1 MIDQYEDL
9 TLGQIETGGPPMRPG
24 ASAQAALEQAM
35 RSWTRRGYH
44 VTYRDEYLA
53 QLARRTLPDWVVVAL
68 GAIIGGLL
76 AALISS
82 LLTIRRRRWSVVT
95 LAATP
100 EGRIIVHRQRALHFP
115 ER

>member
-1 MIDQYEDL
+1 MIDQHEDL
-9 TLGQIETGGPPMRPG
+9 TLGQIETGGPSMRPDPG
-24 ASAQAALEQAM
+24 AQAALEQAT
-35 RSWTRRGYH
+35 RSWMRRGYQLM
-44 VTYRDEYLA
+44 YRDEYLA
-53 QLARRTLPDWVVVAL
+53 QLARRTLPDWVVVAS

-100 EGRIIVHRQRALHFP
+100 EGRIIVHRQRASRFP